1 MTTATIDTIKAR
13 ALDVASDLVTENND
27 APVSVRDLLAIC
39 YIRAFTDGVKH
50 SGDTLAAQLQAV
62 SRA

>member
-27 APVSVRDLLAIC
+27 APISVRDLLAIC

-50 SGDTLAAQLQAV
+50 SIDCCAAELQAV
-62 SRA
+62 QS